1 MSSFIINGVPLSHC
15 FVNRPLCGVIIQ
27 ILHFKLHLTI
37 QALDSPW
44 PSEPPINR
52 NVSWLWSHNNTDGV
66 LLFKIISQCALPI
79 DNNNIIIIIIIMF
92 NIPQLRKK
100 LNYSVFTNKYRSW
113 KGIYISFM
121 GLGYTNFKSKIIT
134 T

>member
-1 MSSFIINGVPLSHC
+1 
-15 FVNRPLCGVIIQ
+15 
-27 ILHFKLHLTI
+27 
-37 QALDSPW
+37 
-44 PSEPPINR
+44 
-52 NVSWLWSHNNTDGV
+52 
-66 LLFKIISQCALPI
+66 
-79 DNNNIIIIIIIMF
+79 MF

-100 LNYSVFTNKYRSW
+100 LNYSVFTNKYGSW